1 MVGLLRKKKH
11 FRKDIA
17 ENRLGSPPSM
27 QLLRALKP
35 SHWFSAHL
43 HCGFAAVVEHPDDGP
58 TGRGTAATQTTQATK
73 FLGLDKCLPGRH
85 YLQWVEF
92 PDAEGDKVF
101 SYDAEWLSIL
111 TRAPAPG
118 APSVATLSR
127 PTPEEVE
134 RIRARFDGDLTIPE
148 NFEVTAPPHD
158 PASSTG
164 GAMPTAL
171 RDNPQTAAL
180 LRRLGIG
187 GDAAA
192 EMVAAIENPEALDV
206 GSSDE
211 DW

>member
-1 MVGLLRKKKH
+1 
-11 FRKDIA
+11 
-17 ENRLGSPPSM
+17 M

-43 HCGFAAVVEHPDDGP
+43 HCGCAAGVEHPDGGP
-58 TGRGTAATQTTQATK
+58 TGRETATQTTQTTRTTRTKQTTK

-134 RIRARFDGDLTIPE
+134 RIRARFDGDLKIPE

-158 PASSTG
+158 PASPSAG
-164 GAMPTAL
+164 GAMPTSL